1 MAVMIKIIDGNAS
14 DDSELLEGR
23 TEKYMYTPFIKPPD
37 ALIWR
42 KKMLI
47 VYFFH
52 NTPSCFKSQ
61 LPGKYLIFVGRRMYT
76 SHNGHRLFVLK
87 GGNSSW

>member
-14 DDSELLEGR
+14 DYSELLEGK
-23 TEKYMYTPFIKPPD
+23 TEKYVYTPFIKSPD
-37 ALIWR
+37 DLIWR

-52 NTPSCFKSQ
+52 NTPSCLQKSTSRQ
-61 LPGKYLIFVGRRMYT
+61 VSDLCGKKDVHI
-76 SHNGHRLFVLK
+76 S
-87 GGNSSW
+87 

>member
-23 TEKYMYTPFIKPPD
+23 TEKYVEIPFIKPPD

-42 KKMLI
+42 KKNLI

-52 NTPSCFKSQ
+52 NTPSCLQKSTARQ
-61 LPGKYLIFVGRRMYT
+61 VPGLCGKTDVHI
-76 SHNGHRLFVLK
+76 S
-87 GGNSSW
+87 